1 MRYPLLNYLR
11 GVAAVWVFAHHLA
24 WSRADVTAPGVIL
37 RGYFG
42 VPMFFVISGFCL
54 AAAAR
59 QARDRGDSMGTF
71 LTRRLLR
78 VYPPLWAALGVAV
91 VVYAF
96 GPAFGWPAGPFGAE
110 YAPPSWAERPAGD
123 WLGTMTLTQAF
134 TGVGEYPWRKFLFV
148 NIVLWTL
155 AIEVQFYLVVAL
167 ALLAGRW
174 SRLVIGVVTAAA
186 IPVGFLPGAFQS
198 GLFLPHWPM
207 FALGLALYAGIERW
221 PLSRP
226 RTLRIAGL
234 VAAAVFLAIGLVIA
248 PADPDIGPGMVA
260 GELIFATGLAAGL
273 WLLWDVGPPRILTG
287 WFVGPLVAAVSYAG
301 TVSYSLYLLHVPLLQ
316 PARSVVS
323 ATGFGDWLV
332 DGLVVVVVLA
342 VCYPFHRWFER
353 PWTSSAR
360 RGSAGPGGATLLPS
374 ELGPTDPASRCLNN
388 AA

>member
-1 MRYPLLNYLR
+1 MRYPLLTFLR
-11 GVAAVWVFAHHLA
+11 GVAAVWVFAPPLA

-186 IPVGFLPGAFQS
+186 IPVGFLPGAFQNR
-198 GLFLPHWPM
+198 LFLPHWPM
-207 FALGLALYAGIERW
+207 FALGLALYAG
-221 PLSRP
+221 
-226 RTLRIAGL
+226 
-234 VAAAVFLAIGLVIA
+234 
-248 PADPDIGPGMVA
+248 
-260 GELIFATGLAAGL
+260 
-273 WLLWDVGPPRILTG
+273 
-287 WFVGPLVAAVSYAG
+287 
-301 TVSYSLYLLHVPLLQ
+301 
-316 PARSVVS
+316 
-323 ATGFGDWLV
+323 
-332 DGLVVVVVLA
+332 
-342 VCYPFHRWFER
+342 
-353 PWTSSAR
+353 
-360 RGSAGPGGATLLPS
+360 
-374 ELGPTDPASRCLNN
+374 
-388 AA
+388 